1 MTDSIVS
8 SDNAVYLVVALLLLA
23 SLLCLLM
30 RRDRI
35 RLCVAVNVLASAGN
49 LLLLLWGYRDGNV
62 LPAADDP
69 LAQGGLPTFR
79 FFVLLSI
86 LLSFSAFVL
95 MLALVVLLGRHYGPA
110 GSNGGER
117 TQ

>member
-8 SDNAVYLVVALLLLA
+8 PDNAAYLVAALLVLA

-35 RLCVAVNVLASAGN
+35 RLCVAVNVLASAGS
-49 LLLLLWGYRDGNV
+49 LLLLLWGCRNGNA
-62 LPAADDP
+62 LPAADGP
-69 LAQGGLPTFR
+69 LAQGRLPIFR
-79 FFVLLSI
+79 FFALLSI

-95 MLALVVLLGRHYGPA
+95 MLALVVLLGRHHGPA